1 ERAADRHRPVAAAG
15 GRLGRRAAA
24 VLPRPAAHPPARHPA
39 DGRRLPAGQAVV
51 RADPGR
57 AARGRRRHAQD
68 ADRDGARLLLPRGRA
83 PDELGVEWLSSI
95 ELGAHLRALTGVKL
109 ANSVIF
115 QYPTVNLLARH
126 VLEQVTPQDAELTG
140 PIVAE
145 VEMLLDRLA
154 AIHENREIPAD
165 LVRRLESAVGRIGT
179 VSGAVS

>member
-1 ERAADRHRPVAAAG
+1 MGDASQLAKRLSGLTPAEQHEVVVDMLKTPIAMVLGYSSPEAVHPDR
-15 GRLGRRAAA
+15 
-24 VLPRPAAHPPARHPA
+24 
-39 DGRRLPAGQAVV
+39 
-51 RADPGR
+51 
-57 AARGRRRHAQD
+57 
-68 ADRDGARLLLPRGRA
+68 
-83 PDELGVEWLSSI
+83 EFTEMGVDSLSSI

-126 VLEQVTPQDAELTG
+126 VLEQVTPQDAELTD